1 MEALHTP
8 AADRLF
14 TAILRLSTVE
24 ECYALFEDLC
34 TIREIRDLS
43 QRYEVA
49 AMLGEGKSHQKSAG
63 IFLIFLLL
71 SIKKTAGRSFF
82 CCIFPI
88 FGRCFWQSA
97 EKGGRALTRVGVF

>member
-1 MEALHTP
+1 MEALHTE

-14 TAILRLSTVE
+14 AAILRLQTKE

-49 AMLGEGKSHQKSAG
+49 AMLGEGKSYQEIAG
-63 IFLIFLLL
+63 KTGASTATICRVNKCLVYGTGGSRAALAEE
-71 SIKKTAGRSFF
+71 KK
-82 CCIFPI
+82 
-88 FGRCFWQSA
+88 
-97 EKGGRALTRVGVF
+97 

>member
-14 TAILRLSTVE
+14 EAILRLSSLE

-34 TIREIRDLS
+34 TVREIRDLS

-49 AMLGEGKSHQKSAG
+49 VMLGEGKSYQEIAG
-63 IFLIFLLL
+63 
-71 SIKKTAGRSFF
+71 KTGASTATICRVNKCLMYGS
-82 CCIFPI
+82 
-88 FGRCFWQSA
+88 
-97 EKGGRALTRVGVF
+97 GGYRAALEGETK

>member
-1 MEALHTP
+1 MEALHTE

-14 TAILRLSTVE
+14 AAILRLQTKE

-49 AMLGEGKSHQKSAG
+49 VMLGEGKSYQEIAG
-63 IFLIFLLL
+63 KTGASTATICRVNKCLMYGTGGYRAAL
-71 SIKKTAGRSFF
+71 SGE
-82 CCIFPI
+82 
-88 FGRCFWQSA
+88 
-97 EKGGRALTRVGVF
+97 EK

>member
-1 MEALHTP
+1 METLHTP

-14 TAILRLSTVE
+14 SAILRLSTVE

-49 AMLGEGKSHQKSAG
+49 AMLGEGKSYQEIAG
-63 IFLIFLLL
+63 KTGASTATICRVNKCLVYGTGGYRASLAEE
-71 SIKKTAGRSFF
+71 KK
-82 CCIFPI
+82 
-88 FGRCFWQSA
+88 
-97 EKGGRALTRVGVF
+97 